1 MLRGPLKTGC
11 RRRRETWIPL
21 QVVWWLIVAESEE
34 NSVTSRVKETIYQ
47 SENVAEQWGLFIFT
61 HEKLTFWRYSDD
73 HHEKAACRRTFVRTV
88 LESMNLKCVIQ
99 KSTMNTDNILTD
111 NSSTWRRNIQKYQL
125 RKSAKNLARDLPTWT
140 SRAWKHLIEYEVR
153 LFRNWKQILTCGL
166 NVPSNGTPR
175 SVVDSTLCP
184 CYD

>member
-11 RRRRETWIPL
+11 RRRRETWIPW
-21 QVVWWLIVAESEE
+21 QVVWWLIVAASEE

-47 SENVAEQWGLFIFT
+47 SENVAEQCLFIFT
-61 HEKLTFWRYSDD
+61 HEKLAFWRYSDD
-73 HHEKAACRRTFVRTV
+73 HHEKVACRQTFVRTV

-99 KSTMNTDNILTD
+99 KNTMNTDSILTD
-111 NSSTWRRNIQKYQL
+111 NSSTWRRNVQKYQL

-175 SVVDSTLCP
+175 SMVDSTLCP